1 MQVQQKKDYFGDATT
16 TDPIE
21 KDKIKINTEKMRR
34 KLISF
39 GKQHKEFPQM
49 TVSFLTRAKGM
60 EVCFGDPALDQPSIA
75 ASALR
80 SLMSLS
86 LNTRVLVA

>member
-1 MQVQQKKDYFGDATT
+1 
-16 TDPIE
+16 
-21 KDKIKINTEKMRR
+21 MRR

-39 GKQHKEFPQM
+39 GKQHKDFPGL

-60 EVCFGDPALDQPSIA
+60 EVCFGDPEADQPSIA

-80 SLMSLS
+80 SLKALNV
-86 LNTRVLVA
+86 NTRVLVAQNIIVAGGSCMVPGFKVRLI